1 MLGDIEFEYS
11 CSNCHGYQGK
21 GNGVMADSL
30 KIKPTDLTLLTKNN
44 HGHFPF
50 TRVYQVI
57 EGSPHVGVHGSREMP
72 IWGDS
77 YRKEAKKYD
86 ANEYVYTRGLI
97 LELIMHILTIQEE

>member
-77 YRKEAKKYD
+77 YRKEATYSCGVPMTV
-86 ANEYVYTRGLI
+86 AAIGSLI
-97 LELIMHILTIQEE
+97 GYA